1 MGRVEWRVNGLT
13 VEVQPTR
20 AAAALDED
28 MPKAKARIALEPG
41 QNVIEVV
48 AYNAAGLLASAPRQV
63 VVQWDGVASSEPP
76 ALYVLAVG
84 VNDYADGRLK
94 LNYAAA
100 DARAFGAAMQKVGAG
115 LFKSVEVV
123 TLLDAEVTEA
133 RLDAAFADLGARVK
147 PQDVFLFNAS
157 IRENIA
163 YGQPG
168 ATDADRTEIVS
179 GLSAG
184 DPVITGIASG
194 AQAARRKSSLS
205 TT

>member
-1 MGRVEWRVNGLT
+1 M
-13 VEVQPTR
+13 
-20 AAAALDED
+20 
-28 MPKAKARIALEPG
+28 
-41 QNVIEVV
+41 IELV

-147 PQDVFLFNAS
+147 PQDVFLFFLAGHGKTVEGKYYCIPQDFRFQGEDP
-157 IRENIA
+157 IRAGGID
-163 YGQPG
+163 Q
-168 ATDADRTEIVS
+168 DRWQEW
-179 GLSAG
+179 
-184 DPVITGIASG
+184 
-194 AQAARRKSSLS
+194 AARVKAKKSVLILSLIHI
-205 TT
+205 